1 MLVAL
6 DARVRTVVNLEIFM
20 QAKNYAAQILTDTTK
35 GKIVGTILDK
45 CSDDKQ
51 VATRRIQTIAEGL
64 KSAIHFNL
72 PDFGTILGNERKGE
86 MMCVE
91 KTV

>member
-1 MLVAL
+1 
-6 DARVRTVVNLEIFM
+6 M